1 VSLFLSYHE
10 FYKDNE
16 FFRWGPPVKFF
27 GHNIE
32 SNQGFYFL
40 YLIIFFH
47 QLINNWVNIVVYP
60 WIINSIQDPKNKN
73 MEYPRIVTLLLI
85 NLFDIYSEI
94 DVIVILMGFTSQ
106 LSFMVPINI
115 ANILT
120 STLVNNLYINK
131 KFRNLS
137 YNSSPTDVQGAS
149 PLVIPHTKGEHDAGG
164 QAPLTIPP

>member
-1 VSLFLSYHE
+1 MY
-10 FYKDNE
+10 
-16 FFRWGPPVKFF
+16 
-27 GHNIE
+27 
-32 SNQGFYFL
+32 
-40 YLIIFFH
+40 
-47 QLINNWVNIVVYP
+47 
-60 WIINSIQDPKNKN
+60 QDPKNKS

-137 YNSSPTDVQGAS
+137 YDSPNDIWGRACCPPPTYDDNSF
-149 PLVIPHTKGEHDAGG
+149 L
-164 QAPLTIPP
+164 